1 MGTPT
6 QFDFENKIRLE
17 SLKIVNI
24 TSQYQMSPKNT
35 SKFDFKHKIKL
46 AFSYASSSNTLVSES
61 VGHFFKLA

>member
-24 TSQYQMSPKNT
+24 TSQYQMSPENT
-35 SKFDFKHKIKL
+35 SGFDFKHQIKL
-46 AFSYASSSNTLVSES
+46 AFSY
-61 VGHFFKLA
+61 